1 MRKEANVML
10 IRFSVEN
17 CFSFLERAT
26 FSMIPGLGRLKKEH
40 INARKHGVSTLK
52 TAIAFGANAS
62 GKSNLV
68 KAIALGR
75 QMILFGSLNGPK
87 VSFSPYRLS
96 KDASNRNTRLE
107 YEIQAGRK
115 NYAYGFVFNEE
126 KIVEEWLY
134 EITNKDEKMLFE
146 RFDTNTYDIAP
157 LLNKNTKTEHK
168 QFLQFVAKATPENQL
183 LLREMIVRR
192 VKENVEDIKDIL
204 AVYNWFE
211 QSLKVLLPNEKY
223 KDGISTELVTNEQL
237 HVIFEQLLSYFGTG
251 IDGIELQEVDVKS
264 LNVPLPLLEQIQN
277 DLSAMRNARVI
288 LQTPDNTFF
297 FSKEKGVLQIQK
309 FMTKHKISG
318 TDGYEFF
325 DTKDESDGTNK
336 IIDFVPV
343 LIDLLRG
350 NNVFVIDEMERSLH
364 PNLIYDTFD
373 IYLRSVTNVQS
384 QLIVTTHESS
394 LLTQKLVRKDEVWFI
409 TKDEKGTQLHSLEE
423 YNVRFDKEIRKDYLL
438 GRYKAIP
445 RLGDRDEALACIKLN
460 MK

>member
-1 MRKEANVML
+1 ML
-10 IRFSVEN
+10 IEFSVEN
-17 CFSFLERAT
+17 CFSFWERAT

-40 INARKHGVSTLK
+40 INAKKHGVATLK

-75 QMILFGSLNGPK
+75 QMVVNGTLNGPK
-87 VSFSPYRLS
+87 VTYAPYRLS
-96 KDASNRNTRLE
+96 KDASKQNTRLE
-107 YEIQAGRK
+107 YTIQAGRK

-134 EITNKDEKMLFE
+134 EVTSKDEKMLFE
-146 RFDTNTYDIAP
+146 RSETNTFDITP
-157 LLNKNTKTEHK
+157 FLHRNTKAEHK

-192 VKENVEDIKDIL
+192 VKENVEDIKDIV

-211 QSLKVLLPNEKY
+211 QSLKVLLPNERY
-223 KDGISTELVTNEQL
+223 KEGVSTELVNNEQL
-237 HVIFEQLLSYFGTG
+237 HNIFEQLLAYFGTG
-251 IDGIELQEVDVKS
+251 IDGIELQDVDIKT
-264 LNVPLPLLEQIQN
+264 LNVPQQLIDQIRSDMSSQ
-277 DLSAMRNARVI
+277 RNARVI
-288 LQTPDNTFF
+288 LQTPENTFF
-297 FSKEKGVLQIQK
+297 FSKENGALHIQK
-309 FMTKHKISG
+309 FMTKHKVSG
-318 TDGYEFF
+318 TNNYEYF

-343 LIDLLRG
+343 LIDLMRG

-364 PNLIYDTFD
+364 PNLIYDIFD
-373 IYLRSVTNVQS
+373 IYLRSATDVQS

-409 TKDEKGTQLHSLEE
+409 TKDENGTQLHSLEE

-445 RLGDRDEALACIKLN
+445 RLGDRDDALACITLKS
-460 MK
+460 K

>member
-1 MRKEANVML
+1 ML

-26 FSMIPGLGRLKKEH
+26 FSMIPGMGRLKKEH

-68 KAIALGR
+68 KAIALGK
-75 QMILFGSLNGPK
+75 QMVVNGTLNGPK
-87 VSFSPYRLS
+87 VTYAPYRLS
-96 KDASNRNTRLE
+96 KDAPKQNTRIE
-107 YEIQAGRK
+107 YELQAGRK
-115 NYAYGFVFNEE
+115 NYAYGFVFNDER
-126 KIVEEWLY
+126 IVEEWLY

-146 RFDTNTYDIAP
+146 RSDTNTFDITP
-157 LLNKNTKTEHK
+157 LLHKNAKAEHK

-192 VKENVEDIKDIL
+192 VRENVEDIKDIVS
-204 AVYNWFE
+204 VYNWFE

-223 KDGISTELVTNEQL
+223 KDGISTELVNNEQL
-237 HVIFEQLLSYFGTG
+237 HNIFEQLLDYFGTG
-251 IDGIELQEVDVKS
+251 IDGIELQDVDIKS
-264 LNVPLPLLEQIQN
+264 LTIPQQLLEQIRN
-277 DLSAMRNARVI
+277 DVFAQRNARVI
-288 LQTPDNTFF
+288 LQTPENTFF
-297 FSKEKGVLQIQK
+297 FSKEKGALQIQK
-309 FMTKHKISG
+309 FMTKHRIRG
-318 TDGYEFF
+318 THNYEFF

-364 PNLIYDTFD
+364 PNLIYDIFD
-373 IYLRSVTNVQS
+373 IYLRSATDVQS

-409 TKDEKGTQLHSLEE
+409 TKDENGTQLHSLEE

-445 RLGDRDEALACIKLN
+445 RLGDRDEALACIKL
-460 MK
+460 KTK

>member
-1 MRKEANVML
+1 ML

-40 INARKHGVSTLK
+40 INARKHGVTTLK

-68 KAIALGR
+68 KAIALGK
-75 QMILFGSLNGPK
+75 QMVVSGTLTGPK
-87 VSFSPYRLS
+87 VAYAPYRLS
-96 KDASNRNTRLE
+96 KDAVIRNTRLE

-115 NYAYGFVFNEE
+115 NYAYGFVFNDER
-126 KIVEEWLY
+126 IVEEWLY
-134 EITNKDEKMLFE
+134 EITNKEEKMLFE
-146 RFDTNTYDIAP
+146 RSDTNTFDIAP
-157 LLNKNTKTEHK
+157 LLHKNTKAEHK

-192 VKENVEDIKDIL
+192 VRENVEDIRDVI

-211 QSLKVLLPNEKY
+211 QSLKVLLPNERY
-223 KDGISTELVTNEQL
+223 KEGISTELVNNEQL
-237 HVIFEQLLSYFGTG
+237 HNIFEQLLDYFGTG
-251 IDGIELQEVDVKS
+251 IDGIELQDVDVKS
-264 LNVPLPLLEQIQN
+264 LNVPQQLLEQIRN
-277 DLSAMRNARVI
+277 DVFAKRNARVI
-288 LQTPDNTFF
+288 LQTSENTFF
-297 FSKEKGVLQIQK
+297 FSKDKGALQIQK
-309 FMTKHKISG
+309 FMTKHKIRG
-318 TDGYEFF
+318 TKDYEFF

-364 PNLIYDTFD
+364 PNLIYDIFD
-373 IYLRSVTNVQS
+373 IYLRSATDVQS

-409 TKDEKGTQLHSLEE
+409 TKDENGTQLHSLEE

-460 MK
+460 TK

>member
-1 MRKEANVML
+1 MF

-40 INARKHGVSTLK
+40 INARKHGVATLK

-75 QMILFGSLNGPK
+75 QMIVSGTLNGPK
-87 VSFSPYRLS
+87 VTYAPYRLS
-96 KDASNRNTRLE
+96 KDAVKQNARLE

-115 NYAYGFVFNEE
+115 NYAYGFVFNDERV
-126 KIVEEWLY
+126 VEEWLY
-134 EITNKDEKMLFE
+134 EITNKEEKMLFE
-146 RFDTNTYDIAP
+146 RSDTNSFDITP
-157 LLNKNTKTEHK
+157 LLHKNTKAEHK

-192 VKENVEDIKDIL
+192 VRENVEDIRDVI
-204 AVYNWFE
+204 AVYTWFE
-211 QSLKVLLPNEKY
+211 QSLKVLLPNERY
-223 KDGISTELVTNEQL
+223 KEGISTELVNNEQL
-237 HVIFEQLLSYFGTG
+237 HNIFEQLLNYFGTG
-251 IDGIELQEVDVKS
+251 IDGIELQDVDVKS
-264 LNVPLPLLEQIQN
+264 LNVPQPLLEQIRN
-277 DLSAMRNARVI
+277 DVFAKRNARVI
-288 LQTPDNTFF
+288 LQTPENTFF
-297 FSKEKGVLQIQK
+297 FSKDKGALQIQK
-309 FMTKHKISG
+309 FMTKHKIRG
-318 TDGYEFF
+318 TRDYEFF

-364 PNLIYDTFD
+364 PNLIYDIFD
-373 IYLRSVTNVQS
+373 IYLRSAIGVQS

-409 TKDEKGTQLHSLEE
+409 TKDENGTQLHSLEE

-460 MK
+460 TK